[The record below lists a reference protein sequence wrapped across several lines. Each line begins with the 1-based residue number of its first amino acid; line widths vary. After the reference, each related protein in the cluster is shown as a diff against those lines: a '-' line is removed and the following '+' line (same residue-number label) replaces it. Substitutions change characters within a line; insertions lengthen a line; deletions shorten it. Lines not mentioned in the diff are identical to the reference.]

1 MNTHPCLRGLLV
13 LLAVSSRSFGG
24 PPSSVPAAATIPL
37 PGGSGGIGFD
47 DLRYSVFLDRVL
59 APAGRTGNLDLI
71 DPDNHA
77 VTAIGGFAPSRSFG
91 GGHGEGTTS
100 VDEGGGFLYATDRT
114 SETINVIDPRAKK
127 IVGSAKLAAGPDYVR
142 FVPPTREL
150 WVTEPDSD
158 RIEVFRLEEK
168 QPLLPRH
175 DRFIPVKDGPES
187 LVVDPARHRAYTHL
201 WSGTTL
207 AIDLVSHAIVE
218 RWPNGC
224 KDSRGIALDADGQIL
239 FAACAEG
246 TVSALDVAHGGKVL
260 GRASSGS
267 GVDIVD
273 YDPKIGHLY
282 FPGARSASM
291 AIIGMAKNGSLSVL
305 GTVPTAGGAH
315 CVVTDGKR
323 TAYVCDP
330 KAGALLA
337 IHDPYPASL
346 R

>member
-1 MNTHPCLRGLLV
+1 MKIHSLLL
-13 LLAVSSRSFGG
+13 LLAFSLPFLGVK
-24 PPSSVPAAATIPL
+24 PAAASGATSIPL

-47 DLRYSVFLDRVL
+47 DLRFSPSLGKIL

-71 DPDNHA
+71 DPDDHA
-77 VTAIGGFAPSRSFG
+77 MTVIGGFAPTGDFR

-100 VDEGGGFLYATDRT
+100 VDEGDTFLYATDRT
-114 SETINVIDPRAKK
+114 SGTISVVDPRAKK

-142 FVPPTREL
+142 FVQPTREL

-158 RIEVFRLEEK
+158 QIEVFRLEGT
-168 QPLLPRH
+168 LPPHLRH
-175 DRFIPVKDGPES
+175 DRFIPVKGGPES
-187 LVVDPARHRAYTHL
+187 LVVDPSRRRAYTHL

-207 AIDLVSHAIVE
+207 AIDLTSHAIVA

-224 KDSRGIALDADGQIL
+224 TDSRGIALDGSRGFL

-246 TVSALDVAHGGKVL
+246 TVVALDVVHDGKPL
-260 GRASSGS
+260 GRAKSGS

-282 FPGARSASM
+282 FPGARSATM
-291 AIIGMAKNGSLSVL
+291 AVIGVAKDGTLSVL
-305 GTVPTAGGAH
+305 GTVPTAAGAH
-315 CVVTDGKR
+315 CVVTDGR
-323 TAYVCDP
+323 GTAYVCDP

-337 IHDPYPASL
+337 IRDPYPASL
-346 R
+346 K